1 MCENLY
7 SHDLYDSRDEKKIQQ
22 LNVTEGQISIQAEE
36 KLSLN
41 RTT

>member
-7 SHDLYDSRDEKKIQQ
+7 SHDLYDSRDKKKIQQ

-36 KLSLN
+36 KLPLN
-41 RTT
+41 RNT